1 MYDLSI
7 LIPARNEMFTR
18 NTVEDILKKKRGKT
32 EILVGMDGAWAD
44 PGIEDHPDVRILY
57 LAEAIGQR
65 AMTNKL
71 ARLSKAR
78 YLMKVDAHCAFDE
91 GFDTKLM
98 ADMQGDWTVAP
109 TMKNLHAFDWVCP
122 DGHRRYQGPSG
133 PCQECGKETAKDVI
147 WYAKP
152 SPNSTS
158 YRFDKSLKFQYFGE
172 YKAKQV
178 GDLVESMSLQGSCF
192 MLTRDKYWEL
202 NICDEEAGSWGH
214 QGSEVALK
222 TWLSGGRVIVN
233 TKTWYAHMFR
243 TQGGDFGFPWPAKE
257 REIEKARQYFRN
269 IFLEDKWPQAVRELQ
284 WLVDKFGPVP
294 EWHDA
299 NSPFKGII
307 YYTDNQLDSK
317 IMEAC
322 QQQLSKSGLPIT
334 SSALKKID
342 FGDKRIRFPSL
353 RRGPFAMFK
362 EMLGALENSTANIIF
377 FCEHDVL
384 YHPSH
389 FDFTPPKK
397 DVFYFNTNVWK
408 VDWLTGKALKVD
420 KCEQISGLC
429 AWKELALDYVREKMK
444 QIEADGFDR
453 HYEPRGK
460 RANWSSKE
468 PIVDIRHDKNF
479 TPNRWSKDQF
489 RNEEHTKGW
498 MEGECPDW
506 AKGIFT
512 EIIPK

>member
-1 MYDLSI
+1 
-7 LIPARNEMFTR
+7 
-18 NTVEDILKKKRGKT
+18 
-32 EILVGMDGAWAD
+32 
-44 PGIEDHPDVRILY
+44 
-57 LAEAIGQR
+57 
-65 AMTNKL
+65 
-71 ARLSKAR
+71 
-78 YLMKVDAHCAFDE
+78 
-91 GFDTKLM
+91 
-98 ADMQGDWTVAP
+98 
-109 TMKNLHAFDWVCP
+109 
-122 DGHRRYQGPSG
+122 
-133 PCQECGKETAKDVI
+133 
-147 WYAKP
+147 
-152 SPNSTS
+152 
-158 YRFDKSLKFQYFGE
+158 
-172 YKAKQV
+172 
-178 GDLVESMSLQGSCF
+178 
-192 MLTRDKYWEL
+192 
-202 NICDEEAGSWGH
+202 
-214 QGSEVALK
+214 
-222 TWLSGGRVIVN
+222 
-233 TKTWYAHMFR
+233 
-243 TQGGDFGFPWPAKE
+243 
-257 REIEKARQYFRN
+257 
-269 IFLEDKWPQAVRELQ
+269 
-284 WLVDKFGPVP
+284 
-294 EWHDA
+294 
-299 NSPFKGII
+299 
-307 YYTDNQLDSK
+307 
-317 IMEAC
+317 
-322 QQQLSKSGLPIT
+322 
-334 SSALKKID
+334 
-342 FGDKRIRFPSL
+342 
-353 RRGPFAMFK
+353 
-362 EMLGALENSTANIIF
+362 MLGALENSTANIIF